1 MWGREGG
8 ARGGGTGLL
17 MDRIE
22 RSQGE
27 QETPTGKEQTRA
39 PRPSSSRRGAEFT
52 KGASP
57 ISQIDL
63 GFGKRWMN
71 RNSYLCS
78 KMRFTHQIWT
88 SWAANLT
95 ALGLGFTRENGD
107 RDAYMAG

>member
-57 ISQIDL
+57 ISQIL
-63 GFGKRWMN
+63 GHRVPL
-71 RNSYLCS
+71 RPCS
-78 KMRFTHQIWT
+78 VGCQGGR
-88 SWAANLT
+88 S
-95 ALGLGFTRENGD
+95 
-107 RDAYMAG
+107 